1 MKIHHNTLRRAASLG
16 FTMTLTATALTI
28 EGEIENGVISTL
40 TFPVDKSAKVALEE
54 AVAARAA
61 HAPKPARARRV
72 DADEDG
78 EEEDMEDED
87 GEEEDMEDEAE
98 DEAEDDMGDE
108 ADEVEVADAIDEAE
122 EGSLTGSVVKDKYR
136 EIYRAR
142 GNPDHCGDDLA
153 LKLAEVLKGDI
164 DRLRLLAETHGI
176 DFARYETGTRG
187 WQGRARMSIGNH
199 LRGLVRKGAK
209 IILDI

>member
-72 DADEDG
+72 DA
-78 EEEDMEDED
+78 DED